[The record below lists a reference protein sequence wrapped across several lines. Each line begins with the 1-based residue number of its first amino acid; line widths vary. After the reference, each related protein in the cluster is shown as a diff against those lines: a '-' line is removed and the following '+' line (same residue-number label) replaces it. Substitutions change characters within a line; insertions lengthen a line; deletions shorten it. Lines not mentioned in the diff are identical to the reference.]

1 MESSNESLKS
11 AHNHSFILTTYTSFT
26 YCDVCS
32 KLLWGVA
39 KQGYTCAKCGIN
51 VHEACI
57 NDSSECVPNSD
68 NKVHTS
74 FSSPLGSKNALNLL
88 SLGLTATPSNI
99 IKSMSEATQKIH
111 GTKSLVKDKIH
122 KLNSSSELNNLISN
136 NNLELSNN
144 DIHKNETE
152 NKEKSTESLNSINS
166 KSSNNS
172 VNNDTTGKLVLLSET
187 SDDEYNSNS
196 SEIKNKTH
204 KKKKFVKKKV
214 SSDVKGNSEIVIKN
228 SNIDLKSNNT
238 SNEDVNNDN
247 VFNEQGNITNPD
259 SSKLIRRKNHKN
271 LNNDKDDESQ
281 QNYNEE
287 NSIKSKESK
296 DSGKYIK
303 DSDKDSEL
311 LSDNDNNDNK
321 NNHTSQNKKSKH
333 EGNVL
338 PESVVNNAEEKLNDT
353 ENNDETLIQ
362 DSYSTISSISNFK
375 ASDLTEIIRE
385 PHNHSTI
392 IENSKLSLKSKPSQ
406 SEICS
411 VVVTSAISNNLPSVE
426 SNLTEMKTSNN
437 NSNNDVSE
445 KENKNKNKIK
455 NENVKKKEKDKV
467 SNNEDIKKKKDST
480 CSKLTEKNSINENNE
495 NNKGKPRKNSK
506 SLAALMK
513 TNQVHSMLEQLL
525 KSDTFPFQ
533 SKLSEAENEP
543 LSLFSTTPKNT
554 IVFATKIGP
563 VFELQDKCMDILN
576 WKSPSRSFC
585 AYLIYSILC
594 FKPFLILYIP
604 IVSVV
609 LLLAYICYK
618 KETGKDVKTIKNDK
632 EKISFSSSVS
642 KKEKDKDLKTNL
654 NDLFSSLSVKQKAA
668 FNPNMVDIKT
678 LQGNIQRLQNMM
690 GSYCSAY
697 DSVVDIWGKLNSTN
711 PVEIR
716 KALFFG
722 ILALIGQF
730 ITLKFVSIGTILFI
744 AGTFAFFPHF
754 SIFIVWVFTGWLKL
768 ALEKFN
774 DIITRTHSNRS
785 HTGKKS
791 IKSSIINENSS
802 DSESNDFATNSS
814 QKRARLYST
823 IENNEMKVQKSEVNS
838 SSSQKIME
846 GTIFTAIVVENQ
858 RWWIGTGFTDF
869 LLSKDPP
876 NYSTNYKDPKE
887 ALPSSLD
894 NYPLPPNYR
903 FLPNESWEIEM
914 DHGGDEEGWI
924 YMDNIWRNEGPQ
936 KITSYTRKR
945 IWKRKAAFYS

>member
-1 MESSNESLKS
+1 MESSNETLKS

-39 KQGYTCAKCGIN
+39 KQGYTCTKCGVN

-57 NDSSECVPNSD
+57 NESSLCVPNPD
-68 NKVHTS
+68 NKS
-74 FSSPLGSKNALNLL
+74 SLSSPLGSKNALNLL
-88 SLGLTATPSNI
+88 SLSLTATPSNI

-111 GTKSLVKDKIH
+111 GTKTLVKDKIH

-136 NNLELSNN
+136 NSLELSNN
-144 DIHKNETE
+144 DIHKIETE
-152 NKEKSTESLNSINS
+152 NKEKSTESLNSTNS
-166 KSSNNS
+166 KTSNNN
-172 VNNDTTGKLVLLSET
+172 VNNDTAGKLILLSDT
-187 SDDEYNSNS
+187 SDDEYTSNS
-196 SEIKNKTH
+196 SEMKNKIH
-204 KKKKFVKKKV
+204 KKKKYVKKKI

-228 SNIDLKSNNT
+228 SNIDLINNNISNKN
-238 SNEDVNNDN
+238 VNNDKL
-247 VFNEQGNITNPD
+247 FDEKGNLTNTN

-271 LNNDKDDESQ
+271 LSDDKENDSQ
-281 QNYNEE
+281 QNFNEE
-287 NSIKSKESK
+287 NSIKSKENK

-303 DSDKDSEL
+303 SSDKDSEL
-311 LSDNDNNDNK
+311 LSDDDNNINK
-321 NNHTSQNKKSKH
+321 NNKPND
-333 EGNVL
+333 NIL
-338 PESVVNNAEEKLNDT
+338 PELVVKNTEEKLNDI

-362 DSYSTISSISNFK
+362 DNNSTISSLSNFK
-375 ASDLTEIIRE
+375 SSDITEIIKE
-385 PHNHSTI
+385 PHNNI

-437 NSNNDVSE
+437 NSNNDVNGN
-445 KENKNKNKIK
+445 ENKNKIKIK
-455 NENVKKKEKDKV
+455 NENVKKKEKDKIL
-467 SNNEDIKKKKDST
+467 NNEDIKKKKDS
-480 CSKLTEKNSINENNE
+480 SGLKLTEKNSINENDE
-495 NNKGKPRKNSK
+495 NKKEKPRKNSK

-609 LLLAYICYK
+609 LLLAYICYR
-618 KETGKDVKTIKNDK
+618 KETGKDIKTIKNDK
-632 EKISFSSSVS
+632 EKINNSSVS

-697 DSVVDIWGKLNSTN
+697 DSVIDVWGKLNSTN
-711 PVEIR
+711 PLEIR

-730 ITLKFVSIGTILFI
+730 ITLKFVSIGTIFFI

-754 SIFIVWVFTGWLKL
+754 SIFIVWVFTGWLKV

-774 DIITRTHSNRS
+774 DIVMRTHSNRS
-785 HTGKKS
+785 QFGKKS
-791 IKSSIINENSS
+791 IKSSVSNENSS
-802 DSESNDFATNSS
+802 DSESNDYVTSCS

-823 IENNEMKVQKSEVNS
+823 IENNEMKVQKSEINNS
-838 SSSQKIME
+838 PSQKVME

-914 DHGGDEEGWI
+914 DRGDEEGWI
-924 YMDNIWRNEGPQ
+924 YMDNIWKNEGPL